1 MAFGD
6 NVIHGFLRVHL
17 GALSERVENSA
28 ANAGVYLDSVV
39 KSQISAKFEVLSV
52 LRGNRGWLME
62 DTAAGNGVFLC

>member
-39 KSQISAKFEVLSV
+39 RSQISAKF
-52 LRGNRGWLME
+52 
-62 DTAAGNGVFLC
+62 

>member
-39 KSQISAKFEVLSV
+39 KSQVLSV

-62 DTAAGNGVFLC
+62 DTAAGNAGVFLS